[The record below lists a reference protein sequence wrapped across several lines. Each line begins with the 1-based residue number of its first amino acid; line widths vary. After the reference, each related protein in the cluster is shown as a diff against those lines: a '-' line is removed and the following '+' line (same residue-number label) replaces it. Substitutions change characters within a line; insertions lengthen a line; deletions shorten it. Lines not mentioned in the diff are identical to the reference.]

1 MKWRYLFRAFKAG
14 YRDQKLEIA
23 LARALIRKG
32 DLVADV
38 GANKGAYLYWL
49 RKAVGA
55 DGLVFAFEP
64 QPRLAAYLD
73 QIVPLMGWRNVV
85 VRRAAISD
93 KTGTQSLHVPGGGI
107 SPGASLESSV
117 LDEKGGETFDCVV
130 SRLDDEL
137 RDRGRV
143 TFLKVD
149 VEGHELSVFRGA
161 VEIIKRDNPVIL
173 FECEARHLERYS
185 MENVFD
191 HLKGVGYDGFFLTK
205 RRLIPLSK
213 FEVTLHQKR
222 QKDRF
227 WDEPDY
233 FNNFLFTPPDF
244 DRTRLL
250 RFME

>member
-23 LARALIRKG
+23 LALAFIRKG

-55 DGLVFAFEP
+55 EGLVFAFEP
-64 QPRLAAYLD
+64 QARLAAYLS

-85 VRRAAISD
+85 VRPVAISD
-93 KTGTQSLHVPGGGI
+93 STGTQSLHVPGGGI

-117 LDEKGGETFDCVV
+117 LGGKGGETFDCAVN
-130 SRLDDEL
+130 RLDDEL
-137 RDRGRV
+137 RGRGRL

-149 VEGHELSVFRGA
+149 VEGHELSVFKGGDA
-161 VEIIKRDNPVIL
+161 LIARDNPVIL
-173 FECEARHLERYS
+173 FECEARHLVRHS
-185 MENVFD
+185 MEDVFD
-191 HLKGVGYDGFFLTK
+191 HLKKAGYEGFFLTK
-205 RRLIPLSK
+205 RQLISLSK
-213 FEVTLHQKR
+213 FEATLHQKR

-233 FNNFLFTPPDF
+233 FNNFLFTPRNF
-244 DRTRLL
+244 DLTKLL
-250 RFME
+250 RFHE

>member
-23 LARALIRKG
+23 LARAVIRKG

-49 RKAVGA
+49 RKSVGA

-64 QPRLAAYLD
+64 QPRLAAYLN
-73 QIVPLMGWRNVV
+73 QMVPLMGWRNVV
-85 VRRAAISD
+85 VRPIAISES
-93 KTGTQSLHVPGGGI
+93 KGTQSLHVPGGGI

-117 LDEKGGETFDCVV
+117 LGEKGGETFDCVV

-137 RDRGRV
+137 RERGRL

-149 VEGHELSVFRGA
+149 VEGHELSVFKGA

-173 FECEARHLERYS
+173 FECEERHLVRHS
-185 MENVFD
+185 VDDVFE
-191 HLKGVGYDGFFLTK
+191 HLKKAGYEGFFLT
-205 RRLIPLSK
+205 RRQLISLSN
-213 FEVTLHQKR
+213 FEATLHQKR

-233 FNNFLFTPPDF
+233 FNNFLFTPRNF
-244 DRTRLL
+244 DLTKLV
-250 RFME
+250 RFRE